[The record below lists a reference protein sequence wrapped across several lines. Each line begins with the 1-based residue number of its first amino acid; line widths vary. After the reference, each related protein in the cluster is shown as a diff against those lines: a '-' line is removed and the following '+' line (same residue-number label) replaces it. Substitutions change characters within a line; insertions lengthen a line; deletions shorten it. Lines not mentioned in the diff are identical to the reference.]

1 MIRIP
6 SKHSFVGVGE
16 VKGRKLGDTLSY
28 AYHSTPPPLRWHEWP
43 DIPSVTTHFPK
54 KMCHVSPGQST
65 ISDPH
70 LRTLAL
76 QVYPNMLRSESAS
89 SYQDLVKLVDAGS
102 STAKL
107 QWEYAGNV
115 QFPHNGALPAERFSG
130 PSWKEMSTTEQT
142 TTVKAPMMFYMM
154 ANDAAKLF
162 PPTLLCGTDW
172 QNMTQS
178 TRLIFAA
185 FPTSRY
191 LSRVVCHSRAI
202 IGVLCG
208 EGRLAWTTPE
218 IFYSGLDVV
227 RGKNRRH
234 GIDINFVDSQSH
246 RDFHRVDHVDTG
258 MCLYIRSGAVIQMWI
273 EANTMLVMVVD
284 DDVDVDPKFE
294 RLSSW
299 LVRVK
304 GQIV

>member
-6 SKHSFVGVGE
+6 STHSFVGVGE

-162 PPTLLCGTDW
+162 PPHTVMWNGLAEYDAKYTLDLCSISDI
-172 QNMTQS
+172 S
-178 TRLIFAA
+178 I
-185 FPTSRY
+185 PEP
-191 LSRVVCHSRAI
+191 SRVSFKGDHWCA
-202 IGVLCG
+202 L
-208 EGRLAWTTPE
+208 
-218 IFYSGLDVV
+218 
-227 RGKNRRH
+227 RR
-234 GIDINFVDSQSH
+234 
-246 RDFHRVDHVDTG
+246 RKTC
-258 MCLYIRSGAVIQMWI
+258 M
-273 EANTMLVMVVD
+273 D
-284 DDVDVDPKFE
+284 DA
-294 RLSSW
+294 
-299 LVRVK
+299 
-304 GQIV
+304 